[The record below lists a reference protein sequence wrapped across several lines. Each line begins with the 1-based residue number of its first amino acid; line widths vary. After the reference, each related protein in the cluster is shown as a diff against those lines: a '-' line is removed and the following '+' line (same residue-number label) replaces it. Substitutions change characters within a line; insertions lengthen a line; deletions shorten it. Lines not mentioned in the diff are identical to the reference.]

1 MINTEQISPPHS
13 INAEQAILGGLMLD
27 NDRWDDIATIV
38 SADRFYSRPHGVIFS
53 AMQKLLLQNKPID
66 LITLAESMEQQ
77 GTLEQCGG
85 FAYLAELSKN
95 TPSAA
100 NIVAYAEY
108 VANYGQKRQLL
119 ALGHDLVGQA
129 SDVRTELATL
139 LDDAERRIFAIAEQ
153 PT

>member
-1 MINTEQISPPHS
+1 MNNAEQISPPHS
-13 INAEQAILGGLMLD
+13 ISAEQAVLGGLMLD

-53 AMQKLLLQNKPID
+53 AMQTLLLQNKPID

-108 VANYGQKRQLL
+108 VASYGQKRQLL
-119 ALGHDLVGQA
+119 ELGHDLVGQA
-129 SDVRTELATL
+129 SDARSDLMVL
-139 LDDAERRIFAIAEQ
+139 LDEAECSAAFFFAWK
-153 PT
+153 